1 LDNRVVLAFF
11 GDPESRAAVQ
21 RWSAS
26 AEVVAVA
33 LDLGGAVPLTE
44 LRDGALA
51 AGAVRCHALDVREE
65 FVREALLP
73 VVRSGVSTDPAGV
86 FGTIAVDFVATKLS
100 DVATLE
106 NAAVVPPTGVTTVP
120 KTVAAAPVPPT
131 RLQIAFEA
139 GVPVAVNDVPMTLIE
154 LMDSV
159 ETITGE
165 SALAVLQ
172 REYALAVA

>member
-1 LDNRVVLAFF
+1 LNNRVVLAFF

-26 AEVVAVA
+26 AEVIAVA

-44 LRDGALA
+44 LRDGAIA

-73 VVRSGVSTDPAGV
+73 VVRSGNATDPAEV
-86 FGTIAVDFVATKLS
+86 FGTVAVDFVARKLR
-100 DVATLE
+100 DVAALE
-106 NAAVVPPTGVTTVP
+106 NAAVVRATGVAAMP
-120 KTVAAAPVPPT
+120 KTIAPAPVPPT
-131 RLQIAFEA
+131 RLQIAFDA
-139 GVPVAVNDVPMTLIE
+139 GVPVAVNGIPMTLIE
-154 LMDSV
+154 LMESV

-165 SALAVLQ
+165 SALTVLQ
-172 REYALAVA
+172 REYALALA